1 MPTNGLKIRSGDQVI
16 VIAGKDKSYRGSPRR
31 GRIIGVLPKEGRVI
45 VDGVNVLKRAVRQ
58 SQKVR
63 QGGII
68 ESPGPINVSNVMLV
82 CPACDKPTRVGYRRR
97 DDGRKVRVCRKCH
110 TDIDE

>member
-1 MPTNGLKIRSGDQVI
+1 MPTNKLNIRRGDEVI
-16 VIAGKDKSYRGSPRR
+16 VVAGKDKSYQRNLRR
-31 GRIIGVLPKEGRVI
+31 GRVIGVLPKERRVI

-68 ESPGPINVSNVMLV
+68 ESPGAVAVSNVMLV
-82 CPACDKPTRVGYRRR
+82 CPACNNPTRVKHRRR
-97 DDGRKVRVCRKCH
+97 DDGRKVRVCKKCH
-110 TDIDE
+110 VDIDE

>member
-1 MPTNGLKIRSGDQVI
+1 MRTNRLHIKTHDEVI
-16 VIAGKDKSYRGSPRR
+16 VISGKDRSYKGSLRR
-31 GRIIGVLPKEGRVI
+31 GRVIGVLPKEERVI
-45 VDGVNVLKRAVRQ
+45 VEGMNIIKRAVRQ

-68 ESPGPINVSNVMLV
+68 ESPGPIHVSNVMLV
-82 CPACDKPTRVGYRRR
+82 CPSCNKPTRVGHRERE
-97 DDGRKVRVCRKCH
+97 DGTRVRICKRCG

>member
-1 MPTNGLKIRSGDQVI
+1 MPTKKLNIRTGDEVV
-16 VIAGKDKSYRGSPRR
+16 VIAGKDKSYRGNLRR
-31 GRIIGVLPKEGRVI
+31 GRVIGVLPKERRVI
-45 VDGVNVLKRAVRQ
+45 VDGVNILKRAVRQ

-68 ESPGPINVSNVMLV
+68 ETPGAIDVSNVMLV
-82 CPACDKPTRVGYRRR
+82 CPACDKPTRVVHRWRE
-97 DDGRKVRVCRKCH
+97 DGKKVRVCQRCK